1 MPKPARVEAAKFLSD
16 HCSIFRAWSL
26 KSHGGI
32 AQLGERLPC
41 KQEVT
46 SSILVVST
54 SSPKE
59 PPGTEAGVEMY
70 LENCIR
76 KKD

>member
-1 MPKPARVEAAKFLSD
+1 MPY
-16 HCSIFRAWSL
+16 
-26 KSHGGI
+26 GGI

-54 SSPKE
+54 IVRQQ
-59 PPGTEAGVEMY
+59 AAMY

-76 KKD
+76 NND

>member
-1 MPKPARVEAAKFLSD
+1 MPKPARVEAAKALSD

-54 SSPKE
+54 SAAGRE
-59 PPGTEAGVEMY
+59 PDWLDAP
-70 LENCIR
+70 
-76 KKD
+76 